1 MHATVSGFQETQQTF
16 SELALQPPTLAEMIA
31 LIESGTISGKIG
43 KQILPDLLQVSPTH
57 AMRDRG
63 LYPQRRPV
71 SFFYS
76 LSPVRV
82 PQREM
87 VSAVI

>member
-43 KQILPDLLQVSPTH
+43 KQILPDLLQVSTTH
-57 AMRDRG
+57 AMRDWG
-63 LYPQRRPV
+63 LHPQKQPL
-71 SFFYS
+71 S
-76 LSPVRV
+76 LILVHS

-87 VSAVI
+87 VPAVT